1 MACKTNGDALNND
14 FGCHGPSY
22 RYRSF
27 QFFSLFCSLWVKSMQ
42 GIVAYY
48 DAKCKLLTN
57 ITGPVQ
63 FVANHEESIS
73 VAVVDALYW
82 IECAR
87 GKFSDALWDY

>member
-1 MACKTNGDALNND
+1 
-14 FGCHGPSY
+14 
-22 RYRSF
+22 
-27 QFFSLFCSLWVKSMQ
+27 MQ

-48 DAKCKLLTN
+48 GAKCKLLTN
-57 ITGPVQ
+57 ITRPVQ